1 MAPPLATRSRE
12 QRNADRRPRRARL
25 GNRSLAPQ
33 IGNDLLEIGERAVR
47 RRTHLRTSS
56 GPTFRADHTA
66 IGASDHVLP
75 VRRISPAFRM
85 SAKDL
90 HARPTAVSPRSGV
103 GAKASLEA
111 QCGDPSQTTSDCARS
126 KRQIACADR
135 FFIGAEGGG
144 AGAVDDPSLDHDR
157 QPVGNLRGELH
168 VLLDQQ
174 DRHPALTKASHDPL

>member
-25 GNRSLAPQ
+25 GTRSLAPQ
-33 IGNDLLEIGERAVR
+33 IGNDLLEIGELAVR

-90 HARPTAVSPRSGV
+90 HARPTAVSPRRNPV
-103 GAKASLEA
+103 V
-111 QCGDPSQTTSDCARS
+111 TARS
-126 KRQIACADR
+126 
-135 FFIGAEGGG
+135 GEGLLTE
-144 AGAVDDPSLDHDR
+144 S
-157 QPVGNLRGELH
+157 QPPLSLRGRNRSLCPLSGH
-168 VLLDQQ
+168 SIDAIKGLL
-174 DRHPALTKASHDPL
+174 PLSFATMKPRKRGSDGHGL

>member
-1 MAPPLATRSRE
+1 MLIEGLVALGSALEAWRRKSAMICWRSA
-12 QRNADRRPRRARL
+12 NVLSGVGHICAPRRDRPS
-25 GNRSLAPQ
+25 GRIIPRSM
-33 IGNDLLEIGERAVR
+33 RATTCSR
-47 RRTHLRTSS
+47 S
-56 GPTFRADHTA
+56 GGSIPHAECPLKT
-66 IGASDHVLP
+66 
-75 VRRISPAFRM
+75 
-85 SAKDL
+85 L
-90 HARPTAVSPRSGV
+90 HARLTAVSPRSGV

-126 KRQIACADR
+126 KRQIARADR